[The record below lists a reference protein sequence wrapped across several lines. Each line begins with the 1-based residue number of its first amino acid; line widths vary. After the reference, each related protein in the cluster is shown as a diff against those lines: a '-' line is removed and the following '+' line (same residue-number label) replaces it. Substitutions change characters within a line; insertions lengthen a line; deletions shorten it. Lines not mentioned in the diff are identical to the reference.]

1 MTSTQSFP
9 TASPTLES
17 EYFDAAGTGK
27 KCPFDHAT
35 RLFQRPDNNP
45 LTRMNCY
52 EECYN
57 TEGCHYFSLG
67 GANLEHEAWVGVCMG
82 CTEDAVLSN
91 HAGFNAFEMEI
102 KQDFPHDEAFA
113 VNKKCPMSNRLI
125 RTENYNPL
133 TKSECYDMCNDH
145 PTCEYFTFGEGASLN
160 NAYKGLC
167 IGCSGEANLSDHT
180 GFNTYAILP

>member
-1 MTSTQSFP
+1 MTSKQSFP

-35 RLFQRPDNNP
+35 RLFQTPDNNP
-45 LTRMNCY
+45 LTRMDCY

-91 HAGFNAFEMEI
+91 HAGFNAFEMEMIIQLVNILHLERVPVLIMLI
-102 KQDFPHDEAFA
+102 K
-113 VNKKCPMSNRLI
+113 V
-125 RTENYNPL
+125 
-133 TKSECYDMCNDH
+133 
-145 PTCEYFTFGEGASLN
+145 
-160 NAYKGLC
+160 
-167 IGCSGEANLSDHT
+167 
-180 GFNTYAILP
+180 YA